1 MMIHDC
7 IAKELM
13 SAHEPAVE
21 EPPVVQPD
29 VEEPT
34 VVPPGVEVV
43 EVEEVS
49 SSL

>member
-1 MMIHDC
+1 
-7 IAKELM
+7 M
-13 SAHEPAVE
+13 SQGTSVGDSSSE
-21 EPPVVQPD
+21 

-34 VVPPGVEVV
+34 VVPPGVEEVNE